1 MARTITGA
9 QMQRLTLTLG
19 VLSDLAL
26 SETRPA
32 AKAALL
38 YCTRELL
45 QIVAPPKAP
54 PAASGSTAPGT
65 STVTADKTTS
75 PKPARTAEQRSASAS
90 KANKTRAANKA
101 KPSTTTG
108 TTAASDQQHPVND
121 PNAPTG

>member
-26 SETRPA
+26 SETRPT
-32 AKAALL
+32 AKAALH
-38 YCTRELL
+38 YCTSGLL
-45 QIVAPPKAP
+45 EIVAQPKAP
-54 PAASGSTAPGT
+54 PAAADPAAPPAA
-65 STVTADKTTS
+65 TVKTTPPAS
-75 PKPARTAEQRSASAS
+75 PKPARTAAQRSASAS

-101 KPSTTTG
+101 AASTTA
-108 TTAASDQQHPVND
+108 TTTEASDQQHPVND